1 MFDFKVS
8 IVEEYTPVFISGA
21 LLTVK
26 LSVIAIAAGFFIGL
40 FLALARLPSPTWL
53 SFPPVPLFTTI
64 P

>member
-8 IVEEYTPVFISGA
+8 IVEEYTPFFISGA

-40 FLALARLPSPTWL
+40 FLALPRISSKKYLCSVIL
-53 SFPPVPLFTTI
+53 VKS
-64 P
+64 